1 MIVSHQRPPQ
11 LEMPCLKPISEL
23 DHSSRDLPRG
33 IFSNA
38 SLVPRK
44 KMVSVFV
51 GSLLTV
57 LMVLT
62 CLSVVVDGALAIPW
76 TVCSVQSGIS
86 FAQFFEKLKAG
97 SIDLFQ
103 SYAGKLQQ
111 SELSQASIAKS
122 CMFWVHPV
130 PLDFIDFNFRLYNY
144 VALDT
149 LLLSSQVTP
158 QLPGWQMIL
167 KVGWQA
173 LQRQSQAALAIS
185 LLFRGRWRGG
195 FLQACKCQMDQ
206 KSLVSSPS
214 TVEPH
219 LSAPE
224 LSSCSHYPTLI
235 YSN

>member
-103 SYAGKLQQ
+103 WQL
-111 SELSQASIAKS
+111 
-122 CMFWVHPV
+122 
-130 PLDFIDFNFRLYNY
+130 
-144 VALDT
+144 
-149 LLLSSQVTP
+149 QVTVT
-158 QLPGWQMIL
+158 QC
-167 KVGWQA
+167 VG
-173 LQRQSQAALAIS
+173 
-185 LLFRGRWRGG
+185 LF
-195 FLQACKCQMDQ
+195 C
-206 KSLVSSPS
+206 
-214 TVEPH
+214 
-219 LSAPE
+219 
-224 LSSCSHYPTLI
+224 
-235 YSN
+235 

>member
-38 SLVPRK
+38 SLVARKK

-51 GSLLTV
+51 GSLLIV

-62 CLSVVVDGALAIPW
+62 CLSVVVDGALAILW

-103 SYAGKLQQ
+103 
-111 SELSQASIAKS
+111 
-122 CMFWVHPV
+122 
-130 PLDFIDFNFRLYNY
+130 
-144 VALDT
+144 
-149 LLLSSQVTP
+149 
-158 QLPGWQMIL
+158 
-167 KVGWQA
+167 
-173 LQRQSQAALAIS
+173 
-185 LLFRGRWRGG
+185 
-195 FLQACKCQMDQ
+195 
-206 KSLVSSPS
+206 
-214 TVEPH
+214 
-219 LSAPE
+219 
-224 LSSCSHYPTLI
+224 
-235 YSN
+235 